1 MQNLNCEKQ
10 EVKKIIFKKTINNLY
25 PQKIN
30 LITNQV
36 KKGNQEIIVKII
48 YNIKIRIRRFILI
61 KKNQTIAKK
70 AKSQFKKISQGP
82 IENKMQINNS
92 FLIQ

>member
-10 EVKKIIFKKTINNLY
+10 EVKKIIFRKTINNLY
-25 PQKIN
+25 LQKIN
-30 LITNQV
+30 PKINQV
-36 KKGNQEIIVKII
+36 KKGNQEIIVKIT

-70 AKSQFKKISQGP
+70 AKSQFKKISQSL
-82 IENKMQINNS
+82 IENKMRINNL